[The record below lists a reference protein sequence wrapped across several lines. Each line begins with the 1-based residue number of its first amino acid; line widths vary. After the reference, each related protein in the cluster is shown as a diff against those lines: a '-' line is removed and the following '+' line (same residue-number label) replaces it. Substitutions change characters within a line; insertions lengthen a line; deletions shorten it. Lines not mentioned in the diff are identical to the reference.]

1 MSRLFALLCAGLVS
15 QLSPDALRADETV
28 PMPREVK
35 TRYEVPY
42 RLTDTK
48 HVLVRVRLD
57 GKGPFNFIIDT
68 GAPALIMSE
77 KIGEKTGVVTDKGWG
92 KYKLEIEGGL
102 TLNAT
107 PGLSTDMFQLKGMNA
122 MGLAGVELHG
132 VLGYN
137 ILSQFRIEY
146 DFTADKLIFT
156 KLAFSPPKMV
166 GLGEKAKGG
175 QGGLEFAGDAM
186 KMLAPLMGIKPNFEM
201 RSRGLIGIELEP
213 TDSAVKVKSVLA
225 DSPADKA
232 GVERGDVLVKLAGTK
247 IADADDLNKAIA
259 KVAAGD
265 KIDLEVKR
273 GEAKKTL
280 TIATGKGL

>member
-1 MSRLFALLCAGLVS
+1 MSRLFALLCAGLIS
-15 QLSPDALRADETV
+15 QIPSGALRADETA
-28 PMPREVK
+28 PLPREVR
-35 TRYEVPY
+35 TRFEIPY

-48 HVLVRVRLD
+48 HVLVRVRLN

-77 KIGEKTGVVTDKGWG
+77 KISEKTGVVNEKGWG
-92 KYKLEIEGGL
+92 KYRLEIEGGL
-102 TLNAT
+102 TLPAT
-107 PGLSTDMFQLKGMNA
+107 SGLATDMFQLKGMNA

-186 KMLAPLMGIKPNFEM
+186 KMLAPLMGIKPNFET
-201 RSRGLIGIELEP
+201 RSRGLIGIEIESSGS
-213 TDSAVKVKSVLA
+213 TVRVRSVFA
-225 DSPADKA
+225 GSPADKA
-232 GVERGDVLVKLAGTK
+232 GVLVGDVLVSVAGKK
-247 IADADDLNKAIA
+247 ISSGDDLTQAIA
-259 KVAAGD
+259 KIAAGD
-265 KIDLEVKR
+265 KIEIRVER
-273 GEAKKTL
+273 GEGKKSL
-280 TIATGKGL
+280 TIETGKGL